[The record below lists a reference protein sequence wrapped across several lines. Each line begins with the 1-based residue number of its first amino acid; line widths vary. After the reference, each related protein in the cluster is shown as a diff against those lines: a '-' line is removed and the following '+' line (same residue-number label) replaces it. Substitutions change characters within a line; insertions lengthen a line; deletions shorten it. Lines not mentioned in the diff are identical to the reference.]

1 MGSCYASIVAVMRV
15 YCGETL
21 GYKYRVLMRHMSNKT
36 INHNK
41 EIQEEK
47 ADGDG
52 IVFVF

>member
-1 MGSCYASIVAVMRV
+1 
-15 YCGETL
+15 
-21 GYKYRVLMRHMSNKT
+21 MRHMSSKT

-52 IVFVF
+52 IVFVFWGSDVWVWRSEKER